1 MELLNLTIADPS
13 DKPPEFEVE
22 FFDDEQ
28 RKIYRDETS
37 PLTDEDR
44 KILESGGNY
53 RRDGIAADSKGILI
67 APVLKKERGVNL
79 SMGNNTYH
87 YTRLHFSDKHRTEY
101 RHSRE
106 LHDVEVGDMVEIHEV
121 YFPSYPHRTRQTVL
135 EATKVASLKRERPK
149 IEDFR
154 RQVFFKDEIA
164 PLTEEDK
171 EKIKKESSF
180 GRGCAVFFAVP
191 SAALAV
197 YSFFYSANET
207 AWRFVFGGIGA
218 FLAILFSATWLL
230 MRFGTNEEIKLN
242 KKRVITAPVAEL
254 FTKTVFGKPTKF
266 YAAIKTITETL
277 EREIPAEVYLDLE
290 AGDIIELEYT
300 INPDDETTL
309 REVTKI
315 ADAPEENKSDG
326 KNA

>member
-13 DKPPEFEVE
+13 WKPPEFEVE

-28 RKIYRDETS
+28 RKIYRDEIS

-44 KILESGGNY
+44 KTLESGGNE
-53 RRDGIAADSKGILI
+53 RKNGLAADRKRIII
-67 APVLKKERGVNL
+67 APVLKIEHWGAGSTQHGGRD
-79 SMGNNTYH
+79 Y
-87 YTRLHFSDKHRTEY
+87 YTRFYLSTKDRVE
-101 RHSRE
+101 HSE
-106 LHDVEVGDMVEIHEV
+106 STHIADIEEGDMIEIHFV
-121 YFPSYPHRTRQTVL
+121 YYPNGDRDTIL
-135 EATKVASLKRERPK
+135 EPTKVVSFKRERPK

-154 RQVFFKDEIA
+154 RQVFFKDEIV
-164 PLTEEDK
+164 PLTEDDK
-171 EKIKKESSF
+171 EKIKKKASI
-180 GRGCAVFFAVP
+180 GRGCAVFFAIP
-191 SAALAV
+191 SAAFAV
-197 YSFFYSANET
+197 YSFFYSSNKT
-207 AWRFVFGGIGA
+207 AWRFVFGGVGA

-230 MRFGTNEEIKLN
+230 MRFDTNEEIKLN

-266 YAAIKTITETL
+266 YAAIKTVTEMI